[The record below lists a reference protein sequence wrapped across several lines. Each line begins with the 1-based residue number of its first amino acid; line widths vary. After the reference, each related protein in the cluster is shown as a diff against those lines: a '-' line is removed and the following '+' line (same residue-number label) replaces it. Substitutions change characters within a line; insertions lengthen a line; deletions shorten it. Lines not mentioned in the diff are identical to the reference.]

1 VSAALELERETLRG
15 QLRRVREEFCA
26 LEMQRATE
34 NDRSKEAAAAAAY
47 AHESEIETLRKEHK
61 SVVARMQDVN
71 ESAARTANEALATS
85 NAETAKWRAMYDK
98 RESRPEDLRRI
109 KELQN
114 DLQETTARL
123 ERSVA
128 HRRTLQ
134 SELMGRAAE
143 FDAPSARGAGVAR
156 ARAAYAIGR

>member
-1 VSAALELERETLRG
+1 MKLCAVSFVGFARSLLRWKCSG
-15 QLRRVREEFCA
+15 RRIS
-26 LEMQRATE
+26 
-34 NDRSKEAAAAAAY
+34 DRSKEAAAATAH
-47 AHESEIETLRKEHK
+47 AHENEIETLRKEHK

-71 ESAARTANEALATS
+71 ESAARTANEALAAS

-114 DLQETTARL
+114 DLHETATRL

-143 FDAPSARGAGVAR
+143 LIRQRSWQPPLC
-156 ARAAYAIGR
+156 RAAYALVAEGCYDSTI